1 MAGMPKQG
9 YTNLV
14 LAGWVPDPALGCE
27 ALGGPWGGL
36 VALGMLHWPP
46 QGYRE
51 MEVEGRKKTRRE
63 ERQKARLRQRRNLI
77 RPELYS
83 PAKDIGY
90 FRDIGKK

>member
-14 LAGWVPDPALGCE
+14 LAGWVPHPALGCE

-36 VALGMLHWPP
+36 VALGDTSLAFSGTEGDGSGGKKK
-46 QGYRE
+46 QGR
-51 MEVEGRKKTRRE
+51 RKGK
-63 ERQKARLRQRRNLI
+63 ERLSQRRNLI
-77 RPELYS
+77 RAELYS

>member
-14 LAGWVPDPALGCE
+14 LAGWVPDPALGCG
-27 ALGGPWGGL
+27 APGVGWWPWGHPAGL
-36 VALGMLHWPP
+36 LRDGGR
-46 QGYRE
+46 QKRG
-51 MEVEGRKKTRRE
+51 GRKG
-63 ERQKARLRQRRNLI
+63 KARLTQRRNLI
-77 RPELYS
+77 RAELYS

>member
-14 LAGWVPDPALGCE
+14 LAGWVPDAALGCE

-36 VALGMLHWPP
+36 VALGTPRWPP
-46 QGYRE
+46 QGQRE
-51 MEVEGRKKTRRE
+51 VEVEGKEKQGRRKG
-63 ERQKARLRQRRNLI
+63 KARLSQRRNLI
-77 RPELYS
+77 RAELYS
-83 PAKDIGY
+83 RAKDIGY